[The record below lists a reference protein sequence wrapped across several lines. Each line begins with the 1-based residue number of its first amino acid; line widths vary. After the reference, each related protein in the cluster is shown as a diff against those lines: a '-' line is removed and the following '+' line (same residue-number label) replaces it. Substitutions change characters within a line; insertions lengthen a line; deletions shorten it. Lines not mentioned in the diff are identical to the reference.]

1 VKPNLSQPKSG
12 VVVTITLEFLYKY
25 GIQLG
30 KCHTRD
36 SIPTKTNTLMQ
47 SLSVL
52 YNTINQR
59 SSARLDTRIDGRPAG
74 RSICALQNN
83 KLKFLSETKS
93 VLVWLSLTT
102 MVPLF

>member
-1 VKPNLSQPKSG
+1 VKPNLYQPKSG
-12 VVVTITLEFLYKY
+12 IVVTITMEFLDKY

-36 SIPTKTNTLMQ
+36 SIPTKTNTLLQ

-59 SSARLDTRIDGRPAG
+59 SSARLDTCID
-74 RSICALQNN
+74 
-83 KLKFLSETKS
+83 LK
-93 VLVWLSLTT
+93 
-102 MVPLF
+102 MV